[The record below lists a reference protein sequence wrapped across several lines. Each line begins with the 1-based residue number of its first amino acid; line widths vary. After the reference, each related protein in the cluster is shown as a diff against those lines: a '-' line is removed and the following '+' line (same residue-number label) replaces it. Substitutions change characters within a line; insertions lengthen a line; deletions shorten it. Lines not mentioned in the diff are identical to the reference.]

1 MAYLHVYKNN
11 PTAGGTDGSQV
22 SEGTELNPIA
32 TSALNATN
40 NEESAAIKL
49 ALRCDTGYNTSGNTT
64 ITPVGT
70 SASKWALSIDGTT
83 WGAYGAALTISTV
96 IGVVNTIFYCK
107 AKAASGESPANDV
120 SVDLQ
125 ISGNVVAV

>member
-1 MAYLHVYKNN
+1 MYLHVYKNN
-11 PTAGGTDGSQV
+11 PTEGGVDGSQV
-22 SEGTELNPIA
+22 SEGTELNPIT
-32 TSALNATN
+32 TSALNGTN
-40 NEESAAIKL
+40 NEESASIKL

-64 ITPVGT
+64 VAPMGA
-70 SASKWALSIDGTT
+70 SASKWTLSIDGTT

-96 IGVVNTIFYCK
+96 IGVINTVFYCK
-107 AKAASGESPANDV
+107 AKAVSGESPANDV